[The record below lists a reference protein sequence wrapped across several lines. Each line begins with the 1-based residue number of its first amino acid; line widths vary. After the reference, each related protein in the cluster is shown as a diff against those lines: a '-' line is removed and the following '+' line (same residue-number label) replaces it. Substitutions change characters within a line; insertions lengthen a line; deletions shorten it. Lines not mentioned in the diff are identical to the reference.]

1 MAQERKKESV
11 DVRAKSV
18 DEAIAKG
25 LAQLNKT
32 REEVEIEILN
42 PGSRGVLGIGAE
54 EAVVRMVF
62 IEPPTP
68 APAPAPEPE
77 PEPAPKPEP
86 AEGPPPPEISVTQ
99 SAREVLTELLKH
111 MGIKAQVVISP
122 PKGIMAEDRDMPPVI
137 LDITGDD
144 LGILIGRRGETLNAL
159 QYVTRLI
166 VSRQTKYWVNIIVD
180 VEEYKVRRERS
191 LRQLAQRMADRV
203 AASGK
208 AVTLE
213 AMPAYER
220 RIVHV
225 TLRDNEAVTTKSVGE
240 GTSRKVMILPKS

>member
-1 MAQERKKESV
+1 MAQEGKRESV
-11 DVRAKSV
+11 DVRARNV
-18 DEAIAKG
+18 DEAIARG

-54 EAVVRMVF
+54 DAVVRMVV
-62 IEPPTP
+62 IEL
-68 APAPAPEPE
+68 PAPAPEPE
-77 PEPAPKPEP
+77 PEEEP
-86 AEGPPPPEISVTQ
+86 PLPEINVAQ
-99 SAREVLTELLKH
+99 LAREALTELLRR
-111 MGIKAQVVISP
+111 MGIEAQVVISP

-159 QYVTRLI
+159 QYITRLI

-191 LRQLAQRMADRV
+191 LKQLAHRMADRV

-208 AVTLE
+208 AVALE

-220 RIVHV
+220 RIVHI
-225 TLRDNEAVTTKSVGE
+225 TLRDHKAVMTRSVGE
-240 GTSRKVMILPKS
+240 GNNRKVMILPKS